1 MTEPRNDPGNAG
13 PLGERVRR
21 NEDPRLLTGRALF
34 VDDVHLDGMLHAA
47 FLRSPHAHARIRSI
61 DTSAALA
68 LEGVREVVTAADLG
82 ELWKPGPL
90 LVSPPPVEGAVFH
103 ERTTVPLARTK
114 IRHLGE
120 PLAVVVADSR
130 AVAEDALDLIAVDYE
145 PLPAVVDLEAAL
157 DPQAALVH
165 DDLDSNIAA
174 NVVQRKGDWAAAE
187 RAAELIVERRLVYDR
202 GASAA
207 IENRGVV
214 ARWDPLAER
223 LTVWDTTQAPI
234 PIRGGLA
241 AMLGLNESQVRVVAP
256 FIGGGFGP
264 KIMMFYPEEVC
275 VPWLAIRLG
284 RPVKWIED
292 RSENFVATTQERGQ
306 IHDCRLALAAD
317 GRILGLKDTFLHDSG
332 AYDSYGLTVPLNS
345 QCNAMGPYD
354 VPAYESEFT
363 AVFTTKTLVTPY
375 RGAGRQHGVF
385 VIERLLDFAADEL
398 GISRVDIR
406 RRNFLDPDDF
416 PHEHEILYQDF
427 SPLVYDSGNYEP
439 ILDKAL
445 EMIGHD
451 EFIADEQPRLRSQGR
466 HVGIGVVA
474 YVEGTGIG
482 PYEGSRV
489 QVHSDGRISVATG
502 VGTQG
507 QGHFTVLAQIAA
519 EQLAVPTQRVHVV
532 TGDTDQ
538 FHWGSGTFASRGAV
552 VAGNAVHSAAKEV
565 RAKALA
571 VAARQLDVDEHRLEL
586 DDGCVRVSD
595 DPDRSITLGELAAAA
610 NPLRGAVEP
619 GTEPG
624 LEATSY
630 FGPHRGA
637 TASGVHA
644 MILEVDPETMQVE
657 VLKYVVVHD
666 CGKVLNPLIVDGQVH
681 GGVAQGLGNAFYEE
695 LVFDDN
701 GQLLNGSLMD
711 FLLPTALEVPRVDVG
726 HLETPSPLNE
736 LGSKGAGEAGAIPV
750 GALFAQAVEDALRVP
765 GLEIREIPLN
775 PSRLWELVE
784 RARGSWTGDASIAES
799 ATREP
804 SSPALDD
811 AATQPIAPVPVP
823 SGPVAS
829 DPAAPV
835 PAAPVPS
842 APLPAAPVPAADR
855 PAVTGG
861 SAVTMEGE
869 RAIAAPRARVW
880 EALLDPAVLSR
891 TLPGCER
898 LDRVSENEYE
908 GALSVQV
915 GPVKG
920 RFEGRLRLSS
930 LRPGEGC
937 HLTLSGE
944 GPAGHLSGEG
954 DISLADRPSEAGEPG
969 TTLSYR
975 VATRVGGR
983 LAGVGQRLLESSAR
997 AVTGVAL
1004 DSFGALVESGADD
1017 PPDGAPSTAEV
1028 TSRVAREVA
1037 RELVPWRWLVGGGLA
1052 VLIAMALTVR
1062 ACG

>member
-187 RAAELIVERRLVYDR
+187 RAAELIVERRLIYDR

-275 VPWLAIRLG
+275 VPWLAMRLG

-306 IHDCRLALAAD
+306 IHDCKLAVAAD

-451 EFIADEQPRLRSQGR
+451 EFIAEEQPHLRSQGR

-711 FLLPTALEVPRVDVG
+711 FLLPTALEVPRIDVG

-765 GLEIREIPLN
+765 DFEVREIPLN

-784 RARGSWTGDASIAES
+784 RARGSWSDDTPAAES
-799 ATREP
+799 MSDEP
-804 SSPALDD
+804 TSPIRDDSDALDD
-811 AATQPIAPVPVP
+811 GATQSI
-823 SGPVAS
+823 
-829 DPAAPV
+829 
-835 PAAPVPS
+835 
-842 APLPAAPVPAADR
+842 APLPADTATPA
-855 PAVTGG
+855 TGG
-861 SAVTMEGE
+861 SAVSMEGK
-869 RAIAAPRARVW
+869 RSIAAPRQRVW
-880 EALLDPAVLSR
+880 DALLNAAVLSR

-898 LDRVSENEYE
+898 LDRITENEYE
-908 GALSVQV
+908 GALGVQV

-937 HLTLSGE
+937 HLELSGE
-944 GPAGHLSGEG
+944 GPAGHLVGEG
-954 DISLADRPSEAGEPG
+954 DITLSDRPSEEGGPG
-969 TTLSYR
+969 TTLAYR
-975 VATRVGGR
+975 VSTRVGGR

-997 AVTGVAL
+997 AVTDVAL
-1004 DSFGALVESGADD
+1004 DSFRTLVEAG
-1017 PPDGAPSTAEV
+1017 PDELPDAALSTAEI
-1028 TSRVAREVA
+1028 TSRVAKEVA
-1037 RELVPWRWLVGGGLA
+1037 RQLIPVRWLVAAGIVGLL
-1052 VLIAMALTVR
+1052 VLVLFLRT
-1062 ACG
+1062 CS